1 MHTSLPST
9 IMLSS
14 LLACVAAAPPARDLL
29 FATMPHPDPMC
40 PTKPPEFS
48 AFDVDAVGPLNAVFD
63 QLTVAEQLS
72 IEAYMATN
80 CALPTHLRHGI
91 VRLPDTHTLIMTS
104 SVAAL
109 LRWSVHCRL

>member
-1 MHTSLPST
+1 
-9 IMLSS
+9 MLSS

-29 FATMPHPDPMC
+29 FAAMPHPDTMC
-40 PTKPPEFS
+40 PTEPPEFS

-72 IEAYMATN
+72 IESHMAKN

>member
-29 FATMPHPDPMC
+29 FASMPHSMPHPDTMC
-40 PTKPPEFS
+40 PTESPEFS

-63 QLTVAEQLS
+63 QLTVPEQLS
-72 IEAYMATN
+72 IEDYMATN
-80 CALPTHLRHGI
+80 CALPTPLRHGI
-91 VRLPDTHTLIMTS
+91 VRLP
-104 SVAAL
+104 
-109 LRWSVHCRL
+109 